1 MYIAV
6 VVPTHKADQRG
17 GAEKICMSG
26 EEQKSI
32 QENHLYCIMSVEVSV
47 LKDAL
52 RDKGANNFHIY
63 DY

>member
-6 VVPTHKADQRG
+6 VIPTHKANQRG
-17 GAEKICMSG
+17 GAGKICMSG
-26 EEQKSI
+26 EEKKSI
-32 QENHLYCIMSVEVSV
+32 QENHLCYIMSVEVSV

-52 RDKGANNFHIY
+52 WDKDANNFHIY

>member
-1 MYIAV
+1 MYTAV
-6 VVPTHKADQRG
+6 VIPTHKADQRG
-17 GAEKICMSG
+17 GAGKIYMSG

-52 RDKGANNFHIY
+52 WDKGANNFHIY